1 MTTQS
6 NNTNAA
12 KRPPK
17 RSHWQIMCDVIFAL
31 IIREL
36 KTRFG
41 ANRLGYFW
49 ALAEPM
55 AQAAVMALIFSL
67 LGRSS
72 LSGVPVALFMLVA
85 ILPFKLFSKLL
96 PQLSAAI
103 ESNKGLLG
111 YRQVTASDPII
122 SRLIIEVITFLI
134 VYLLLMSTMAWLGYN
149 VIPDDLLELLGVSAL
164 TIIMATGLGLM
175 LCAATTW
182 WKDTGKI
189 VSMVMQPMFFI
200 SGIMFCAT
208 MIPQQYWYL
217 LSWNPLFHVTELS
230 RDAYFSAYQT
240 PVGSF
245 EYLGI
250 WAIASF
256 TFGLMTFQVNRQRF
270 ITT

>member
-1 MTTQS
+1 MNS
-6 NNTNAA
+6 HIKNDESP
-12 KRPPK
+12 RRLLK
-17 RSHWQIMCDVIFAL
+17 RSHWQIMCDVVFAL

-49 ALAEPM
+49 AVAEPM
-55 AQAAVMALIFSL
+55 AQAGLMALIFSL

-72 LSGVPVALFMLVA
+72 LSGIPVALFMLVA

-96 PQLSAAI
+96 PQLAAAVDA
-103 ESNKGLLG
+103 NKALLG
-111 YRQVTASDPII
+111 YRQVTAIDPII
-122 SRLIIEVITFLI
+122 SRLLIEIMTFFVVYILI
-134 VYLLLMSTMAWLGYN
+134 MAMLAWLGFDVLPN
-149 VIPDDLLELLGVSAL
+149 NLLSLLIVNAL
-164 TIIMATGLGLM
+164 TILLATGLGLM

-182 WKDTGKI
+182 WKDTSKI

-230 RDAYFSAYQT
+230 RDAYFDGYQT

-245 EYLGI
+245 TYLGL

-256 TFGLMTFQVNRQRF
+256 TLGLMTFRINRGRF
-270 ITT
+270 IGS